1 MIVRRTTIRL
11 TLMFTAIMLAVVA
24 LAFVGIYVFAAFAFD
39 FDAVSTDTGIVNED
53 AVDHALENLRDVL
66 LISYAVLLVVSPIVS
81 WAMARLALGPL
92 RRSYEVQSQFID
104 ATSHEFRT
112 PLGILMGEMSWAL
125 LKRRSVDQYEES
137 LRTSLE
143 TVESLSHLT
152 EQLLLLSRDDRVEL
166 ASSRERLPLAE
177 VAAEA
182 AELAIREHDAEGRV
196 ALNFEDDVDVLVSHD
211 LMVSA
216 VRNLIDN
223 SLKYSGPEGQV
234 TVAVA
239 HHGNSALLAVT
250 DDGPGLSRSDSDRA
264 FERFWRAPAVA
275 DITGHGMGLPLV
287 RSIVSAHGG
296 KAELKGID
304 GGGAIATITLD
315 AA

>member
-1 MIVRRTTIRL
+1 MIVRQTTVRL
-11 TLMFTAIMLAVVA
+11 TLAFTAIMLAVVA
-24 LAFVGIYVFAAFAFD
+24 LAFVGIYVFATFAFD
-39 FDAVSTDTGIVNED
+39 FDVVSTDTGVASED
-53 AVDHALENLRDVL
+53 AVDHSLANLRDVL
-66 LISYAVLLVVSPIVS
+66 LVSYAVLLVVSPIVS

-92 RRSYEVQSQFID
+92 RRSYEVQSQFVD

-125 LKRRSVDQYEES
+125 LKRRTVDEYEES

-166 ASSRERLPLAE
+166 TSARERLPLAE
-177 VAAEA
+177 IAAEA
-182 AELAIREHDAEGRV
+182 TELAIREHDAEGRV
-196 ALNFEDDVDVLVSHD
+196 ALKFEDDVDVRVSRD

-223 SLKYSGPEGQV
+223 GVKYSGPDGRV
-234 TVAVA
+234 TVRVSRR
-239 HHGNSALLAVT
+239 GGSAFLTVT
-250 DDGPGLSRSDSDRA
+250 DDGPGLTHADAEKA
-264 FERFWRAPAVA
+264 FERFWRAPNSAA
-275 DITGHGMGLPLV
+275 IAGHGMGLPLV

-296 KAELKGID
+296 KADLKGVD